1 MNLFSKKNKDTED
14 FEDYST
20 LTLPFVTNEI
30 INEHA
35 KQKLDEPEITDSG
48 EHDTTHNAEEITVY
62 PGGVSPLEALKN
74 KMSLEVSDEP
84 TPVVEEKTEEESKPE
99 TQKPVERVSLLK
111 RCMPYI
117 YDENGIS
124 QVDTKPDYV
133 LESVDDIIRSAEKRA
148 NEKIAQRYKLTDKTG
163 KTVKIERVETPDSK
177 TAEKSIVKADTT
189 KEITVEKISLPT
201 RADILFDDFNSKRT
215 EVTPTENIST
225 AYSKLT
231 DLHTGIQSLSDSPT
245 ITMPAVKPEK
255 TSVMEDI
262 ISHTHPVNIKDA
274 PALKPNKPVSVN
286 VVNDDVIPEVDD
298 DYRTPED
305 ASRIGLKLK
314 RNRRS
319 AFTRLLICTLTTIA
333 SAVFTFIVPSGV
345 FGKLSFLPSIIQFG
359 LLVISALANI
369 GIFSAFKNIFT
380 KNSASAAPI
389 ALSITATTLYVIFG
403 LITGSYVSEPVL
415 LSLIALWVYDLF
427 LYKHATNVLNN
438 FKIVASKPEKK
449 AVALID
455 DQPIATSMAR
465 SSIEG
470 EVLAAGVKRASILTD
485 FMRYSSC
492 DHAFGG
498 YLGSVMTVFSILIAV
513 SSLIIGISYHSFETA
528 LCVIAV
534 MLSLFAMPTYTI
546 AEYMPLSSLC
556 DRLFKQRAMICSKYS
571 ASRIEQ
577 ANAVVISS
585 NELFP
590 EGSIELFNIKPLG
603 ANNIDT
609 TLSAAASVAEAIK
622 SPLVS
627 IFNSFVDSSEK
638 RPVADTVKYEDNLG
652 ISGWVKD
659 EHYFIGNRTLM
670 EAHGIKVPPLEI
682 DRKILHKGYFPIYV
696 AVGQRACALL
706 IVKYNPIVSVRNN
719 LVKLINSGIT
729 LLIDNCD
736 CNITA
741 KMLSDYYGLYEDS
754 IKVMDHKGVHNY
766 QTAVNYSEC
775 YSAHAAH
782 IGKPESF
789 FSIITGALKL
799 RTVSNVMYSAH
810 IILCALTLTVFVLSA
825 LDGRMALLSIAACL
839 VAEII
844 SIAISLIA
852 YLFSK

>member
-1 MNLFSKKNKDTED
+1 MNLFSKNINDKED

-20 LTLPFVTNEI
+20 LTLPFVTDKVI
-30 INEHA
+30 KEHTE
-35 KQKLDEPEITDSG
+35 QENNEPEIIIPEEPEKTSN
-48 EHDTTHNAEEITVY
+48 TEEIKVY
-62 PGGVSPLEALKN
+62 PGGVSPLEALKS
-74 KMSLEVSDEP
+74 KMNSEVSDEL
-84 TPVVEEKTEEESKPE
+84 TPKIEEEAITEQKKP
-99 TQKPVERVSLLK
+99 TERISLLK

-117 YDENGIS
+117 YDENGVS
-124 QVDTKPDYV
+124 QADTKPDYV

-148 NEKIAQRYKLTDKTG
+148 NEKIAERYKLTDKNG
-163 KTVKIERVETPDSK
+163 KSIKIEGVETPDSK
-177 TAEKSIVKADTT
+177 VSAPEKTTTAITAEIK
-189 KEITVEKISLPT
+189 VEKVSLPKQ
-201 RADILFDDFNSKRT
+201 ADILFDDFNSKRT
-215 EVTPTENIST
+215 EVTPTESITT

-231 DLHTGIQSLSDSPT
+231 DLHTGIPTLIDSPT
-245 ITMPAVKPEK
+245 ITIPAVKPEK
-255 TSVMEDI
+255 TTVMEEI
-262 ISHTHPVNIKDA
+262 VSHTRPVNIKDA
-274 PALKPNKPVSVN
+274 PALKPNKPISVN
-286 VVNDDVIPEVDD
+286 VASDDVIPDVDD

-314 RNRRS
+314 KNRRS
-319 AFTRLLICTLTTIA
+319 AFTRFLVCTLSAIA
-333 SAVFTFIVPSGV
+333 SAVFTFFVPNDV
-345 FGKLSFLPSIIQFG
+345 FGKLSFIPSVIQFG
-359 LLVISALANI
+359 LLAISAFTNI

-380 KNSASAAPI
+380 KSSTAAAPI
-389 ALSITATTLYVIFG
+389 ALSVSATLLYVIFG
-403 LITGSYVSEPVL
+403 LVTGSYVSEPVL
-415 LSLIALWVYDLF
+415 LSLVALLVYDF
-427 LYKHATNVLNN
+427 FSYKHATDVLNN
-438 FKIVASKPEKK
+438 FKIVASKLEKK

-455 DQPIATSMAR
+455 NQSIAASMAR

-470 EVLAAGVKRASILTD
+470 EVLAAGVKRTSILTD

-492 DHAFGG
+492 DQAFGG
-498 YLGSVMTVFSILIAV
+498 YLGSVLTIFSILTAL
-513 SSLIIGISYHSFETA
+513 SSVIIGISHHSFETA

-534 MLSLFAMPTYTI
+534 MLSLFAMPTYSL
-546 AEYMPLSSLC
+546 AEYLPLSSLC
-556 DRLFKQRAMICSKYS
+556 SKLFKERAMICSKYS

-603 ANNIDT
+603 ANNIDN
-609 TLSAAASVAEAIK
+609 TLSSAASVAEAIK
-622 SPLVS
+622 SPLVWV
-627 IFNSFVDSSEK
+627 FNSFVDSSEK
-638 RPVADTVKYEDNLG
+638 RPTADTVKYEDNLG

-670 EAHGIKVPPLEI
+670 EAHGIKVPPLEV

-736 CNITA
+736 SNITA

-766 QTAVNYSEC
+766 QTAVNFSEC

-782 IGKPESF
+782 IGKSESF
-789 FSIITGALKL
+789 FDIITGALKL
-799 RTVSNVMYSAH
+799 RTVSNVMYSMH
-810 IILCALTLTVFVLSA
+810 IILSALTLTVFVLSA
-825 LDGRMALLSIAACL
+825 LDGRMALLSITACL

-844 SIAISLIA
+844 SLIISLIA